1 MTWESII
8 TNTTTLYV
16 VGALAILNLIGYIAT
31 ENTEGALCMVVI
43 GILTA
48 KFSKN
53 MVVVFGTSLIATAL
67 LMGIQRMGHQSQQT
81 SHKEPFEGHGRESTL
96 PERGGVLATKAS
108 DFDKL
113 SKTSLAEEIEAK
125 AEGESSV
132 ASLHNFLAQ
141 KEDEPIEE
149 GGASSAS
156 SVAEEDSSSND
167 PGTKPSSVSTSRKA
181 KAIQEAFDSLENFEG
196 GSGAAVDATEQKKQ
210 LVAAMKGLSPAMDK
224 ANALVDK
231 VNNNPNIAK
240 LVQSLAGLAEAIKR
254 RVDASDSKA
263 GEPVPASARMDQKL
277 I

>member
-1 MTWESII
+1 MNWESII

-67 LMGIQRMGHQSQQT
+67 LVGIQHMGNQSQQT
-81 SHKEPFEGHGRESTL
+81 GHKEPFKGDSPAPTL
-96 PERGGVLATKAS
+96 PAQGGVLATKAS
-108 DFDKL
+108 DFGKL
-113 SKTSLAEEIEAK
+113 SRTSMAPEIEAK
-125 AEGESSV
+125 AESEPTV
-132 ASLHNFLAQ
+132 TSLHKFLAQ
-141 KEDEPIEE
+141 NEDEPLDDD
-149 GGASSAS
+149 SAS
-156 SVAEEDSSSND
+156 HASLSEPKSGTSGDH
-167 PGTKPSSVSTSRKA
+167 GTKPSSISTSKKA
-181 KAIQEAFDSLENFEG
+181 KAIQEAFDSLDNFEG

-231 VNNNPNIAK
+231 VNSNPNIAK

-254 RVDASDSKA
+254 KVDASDSKS
-263 GEPVPASARMDQKL
+263 GEPAPASARMDQKL
-277 I
+277 V